1 MAKNKVLQEDAEQ
14 PIIMEGQ
21 DGILEMTEPQMETDE
36 VPNVEVSTE
45 NTNEVVPENTNE
57 APEVEVNEV
66 EVKKVKIHT
75 LDEINCIVAGN
86 HISLRKDKDVEVS
99 ADVAAILCYSK
110 KAYRL

>member
-1 MAKNKVLQEDAEQ
+1 MAKVKAVQEDAEQ
-14 PIIMEGQ
+14 PIVMEGQ

-36 VPNVEVSTE
+36 VPNVEVPE
-45 NTNEVVPENTNE
+45 GTNGIVPENTNE
-57 APEVEVNEV
+57 APEVAVNEV
-66 EVKKVKIHT
+66 EVRKVKIHT
-75 LDEINCIVAGN
+75 LDEIDCIVAGN

>member
-1 MAKNKVLQEDAEQ
+1 MARTKTIQEDVEQ

-21 DGILEMTEPQMETDE
+21 DGTLEMTEPQMATDE
-36 VPNVEVSTE
+36 VPNAEVSTE
-45 NTNEVVPENTNE
+45 TTNEIVPENTNE
-57 APEVEVNEV
+57 APEVAVNEV

-75 LDEINCIVAGN
+75 LDEIDCIVAGN

>member
-1 MAKNKVLQEDAEQ
+1 MARTKTKQEEVEQ
-14 PIIMEGQ
+14 PIVMEGQ
-21 DGILEMTEPQMETDE
+21 NESPEVTET
-36 VPNVEVSTE
+36 STE
-45 NTNEVVPENTNE
+45 EVTKVENPIEEVVPENTIE

-66 EVKKVKIHT
+66 KVKKVKIHT
-75 LDEINCIVAGN
+75 LEEIDCIVAGN

>member
-1 MAKNKVLQEDAEQ
+1 MARTKTKQEEVEQ
-14 PIIMEGQ
+14 PIVMEGQ
-21 DGILEMTEPQMETDE
+21 NEAPEVTET
-36 VPNVEVSTE
+36 STE
-45 NTNEVVPENTNE
+45 EKDTQASETPIEEVVPENTIE

-66 EVKKVKIHT
+66 KVKKVKIHT
-75 LDEINCIVAGN
+75 LEEIDCIVAGN